1 VTENG
6 ALELICHPA
15 TPTDVVRRLEVYV
28 QRAASETL
36 KIRYTA
42 HGRISDLKVPT
53 PLVGELRRD
62 ELWRHTC
69 FEAFIGAV
77 GAAYHEFNFAPSCAW
92 AAYAFSGYRQG
103 MQPLAQAEAP
113 AIEVQRTAAALVL
126 EATLRPSIVPARFA
140 LAAVLEEN
148 DGRLSYWAL
157 THPADRPDFHHP
169 GSFRLEFR

>member
-1 VTENG
+1 MTDNG
-6 ALELICHPA
+6 ADLIIHPA

-28 QRAASETL
+28 QRAADETL

-42 HGRISDLKVPT
+42 HGRISDLKVPP
-53 PLVGELRRD
+53 PLAGERRRD

-69 FEAFIGAV
+69 FEAFIGAA
-77 GAAYHEFNFAPSCAW
+77 GTAYHEFNFAPSGAW
-92 AAYAFSGYRQG
+92 AAYAFSGYREG
-103 MQPLAQAEAP
+103 MQSLAAAGTP

-126 EATLRPSIVPARFA
+126 EATLRPSLVPARLA

-157 THPADRPDFHHP
+157 AHPADRPDFHHP
-169 GSFRLEFR
+169 DSFRAEFR